1 MTSQQPENP
10 PFIDGDIPVTE
21 AIVVAPPAPVFV
33 DTTGRRSRLLRRIA
47 YGFGALVMLYGGLIC
62 VSLVGGPVPS
72 SAVLPLPGLE
82 PAGDADDK
90 KPAQP
95 NPTPAPTPTHSAT
108 PVFVADPLPHRATS
122 AARLESAKVT
132 SSAARPATK
141 PTATK
146 KPTATTATPKPS
158 PTTSRPVE
166 STTVPTAPATIAP
179 TTPATIPAAPSP
191 PPVPSGGQ
199 GGGEE
204 TPTASAAPTGQTPT
218 TEPAKTEPAKTE
230 PAKTEPAKTEPAK
243 A

>member
-1 MTSQQPENP
+1 MTSQEPENP

-21 AIVVAPPAPVFV
+21 VISVAPPAPVFV

-82 PAGDADDK
+82 PAGDTGDK

-95 NPTPAPTPTHSAT
+95 SPAPVPTPTPSAT
-108 PVFVADPLPHRATS
+108 PVFVAEALPHRATS
-122 AARLESAKVT
+122 AARLESARVT
-132 SSAARPATK
+132 SAATRPAAK
-141 PTATK
+141 PTVTK
-146 KPTATTATPKPS
+146 KPTAATSTPTAT

-166 STTVPTAPATIAP
+166 STTVPTTPATTVP

-191 PPVPSGGQ
+191 PPVPTGGQ

-204 TPTASAAPTGQTPT
+204 TPTASAAPTLGAPT
-218 TEPAKTEPAKTE
+218 TEPSGSSS
-230 PAKTEPAKTEPAK
+230 AK
-243 A
+243 ARA

>member
-1 MTSQQPENP
+1 VTTQEPENP

-33 DTTGRRSRLLRRIA
+33 DSTGRRSRLLRRIA
-47 YGFGALVMLYGGLIC
+47 YGFGALVMLYGGLIS

-82 PAGDADDK
+82 PAGDAEDK

-95 NPTPAPTPTHSAT
+95 SPTPVPTPSAPAT
-108 PVFVADPLPHRATS
+108 QVYVADPLPHRATS

-132 SSAARPATK
+132 SSAARPAAK

-146 KPTATTATPKPS
+146 KPAATTATPKPS

-166 STTVPTAPATIAP
+166 STTVPTTPATTTP
-179 TTPATIPAAPSP
+179 TTPAATPVPPSP
-191 PPVPSGGQ
+191 PAVPAGGQ

-204 TPTASAAPTGQTPT
+204 SPTASARPTI
-218 TEPAKTEPAKTE
+218 EPSKSSSAEVA
-230 PAKTEPAKTEPAK
+230 A
-243 A
+243 